1 MHSWVTP
8 VVFVVICWLS
18 SISQAQLSDPDIRNI
33 TASAGDDVL
42 LDCEPPDGVA
52 ILISWNK
59 DNDVVQITDAYRDG
73 RIFLDQKEGM
83 VILNSEL
90 WDRGMYSCLILTQDS
105 QIITHRFWLDIA
117 PPTDSDVDSNSAFQ
131 CGYCRVRG
139 KVVGGK
145 VSNEGQSPWT
155 VLLWNTNEGKPLCG
169 GVLLNRRWVVTASHC
184 FSLSGLSIDEFE
196 IRLGEHDIESISNNE
211 RTFRAEQI
219 IKHPNFNE
227 QTYDSDIALIK
238 LQQPVTY
245 TDYIIPLCLPSELR
259 AEELLKAGTRG
270 FVTGWGNTEEAGDYS
285 RYLRRVRLTIAS
297 MQDCGRSHIDIIT
310 NNMFCADGGRKAD
323 ERDACQG
330 DSGGPFVTKD
340 NNRWY
345 LLGIVSWGVGCAR
358 PGYPGVYTR
367 VHRFRQWIM
376 DLVQQDMQTCEESS
390 FELGEDLRA
399 SIKESNNLRLLN
411 QEQQRAIEYLQEE
424 LDRRDEEMFGLY
436 ERIEAFDCP
445 DAVPTSTPPPSTI
458 ASTTTNIPVVTETR
472 PSTTRAPIQED
483 AVPCRHNMCWHV
495 SSLARCH
502 GGYCICDSPNYSRI
516 SCLPIVG
523 PCRIYRNNS
532 YALATAT
539 FRDDSRTADTYA
551 CEGNP
556 ESNVHV
562 ISVYEGPVHTR
573 PASPGDVHV
582 RVTGGDQGPITIV
595 FSSYEPV
602 RWIVSIDEGIV
613 VDKFVLTGYYLD
625 LSSVEVDSLSHTNIT
640 VVTVS
645 RIPFG
650 YGTDGDGVL
659 HTAEFLKYVQNT
671 YGEVGSFSGTQRA
684 DRWVLTVP
692 GEPPIVDSMGLPL
705 PLIPMARVESTIS
718 RTEWT
723 RQEFCYDASFSA
735 CHGDQYVKK
744 LGGPEDSDFYNVRY
758 VGVVLCRTPYHYKIF
773 LADDPQ
779 GTFQNIGD
787 QSGGGEDHCEFV
799 GGNPQNQ
806 SLVRTSQDWMIMPA
820 ISGYYRSHWGQGVT
834 FGDIGGGMN
843 TWTGKIIVS
852 WYNCGISIP

>member
-1 MHSWVTP
+1 MHSLITP

-196 IRLGEHDIESISNNE
+196 IRLGEHDIESISDNE

-424 LDRRDEEMFGLY
+424 LDRKAEEMFGLY

-445 DAVPTSTPPPSTI
+445 DAVPTSTPTPSTI

-582 RVTGGDQGPITIV
+582 RVTGGDQGPITLV

-645 RIPFG
+645 RVPFG

-705 PLIPMARVESTIS
+705 PIIPMARVESTIS

-723 RQEFCYDASFSA
+723 RQEFSYDASFSA

-744 LGGPEDSDFYNVRY
+744 LGGPEDPDFYNVRY

-852 WYNCGISIP
+852 WYNCGIAIP